1 MQEKRV
7 EKAKLDKKEQVEK
20 EKMRRVKGKELEA
33 IKAKYASLSLVRQSM
48 RHSRYV
54 SRLLDTG
61 GFGSGQILFLVQIC
75 N

>member
-33 IKAKYASLSLVRQSM
+33 IKAKYASLS
-48 RHSRYV
+48 SRV
-54 SRLLDTG
+54 SVT
-61 GFGSGQILFLVQIC
+61 
-75 N
+75 